1 MATTADLYTTLKNI
15 SGASRFFGYIGRHG
29 KTLASNAEVTVFGS
43 VIHAFGYN
51 KRKQES
57 LERDLL
63 AGKVTILQTPRPI
76 LRDTAPDAALANPSI
91 QTTGA
96 STNGGTLAVGY
107 YKFAYTFVSAWGE
120 TTVGSSLSAAVQS
133 ADASNDRITVT
144 TPAPNSVTNCTAIN
158 VYATAMAASGGAVDA
173 TTLRK
178 VGQIT
183 GATTTFNVDSIPTLG
198 VSYPAPPSTNTTE
211 AAVSRGVTVA
221 DNTLGTADPSWGNYV
236 DPA

>member
-51 KRKQES
+51 RRKQES

-76 LRDTAPDAALANPSI
+76 IRDTAPDAALANPTT
-91 QTTGA
+91 QATGA
-96 STNGGTLAVGY
+96 SANGGTLAVGY
-107 YKFAYTFVSAWGE
+107 YKFAYTLVSAWGE
-120 TTVGSSLSAAVQS
+120 TTVGTTLSAAVQS

-144 TPAPNSVTNCTAIN
+144 TPAPNSVTNCTAMSA
-158 VYATAMAASGGAVDA
+158 YATGPPATCSSG
-173 TTLRK
+173 R
-178 VGQIT
+178 
-183 GATTTFNVDSIPTLG
+183 
-198 VSYPAPPSTNTTE
+198 
-211 AAVSRGVTVA
+211 
-221 DNTLGTADPSWGNYV
+221 
-236 DPA
+236 